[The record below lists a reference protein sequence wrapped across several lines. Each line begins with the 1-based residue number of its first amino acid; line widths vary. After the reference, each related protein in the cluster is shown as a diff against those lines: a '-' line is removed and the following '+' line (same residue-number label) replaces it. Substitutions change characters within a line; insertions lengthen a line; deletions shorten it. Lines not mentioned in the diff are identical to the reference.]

1 MLPSRHPQT
10 VPAHVPSTPYQNAR
24 ENYLNR
30 VCTAL
35 RASNPASVKG
45 TQLMAISSTSLPTG
59 PAIGTPFPDF
69 TLADQYGTPVNFTA
83 ARAGRRAMIVVHRSA
98 AW

>member
-1 MLPSRHPQT
+1 
-10 VPAHVPSTPYQNAR
+10 
-24 ENYLNR
+24 
-30 VCTAL
+30 
-35 RASNPASVKG
+35 
-45 TQLMAISSTSLPTG
+45 MAISSTSLPTG

-69 TLADQYGTPVNFTA
+69 TLADQHGTPVNFTA